1 MVTDRFGDVELDVP
15 RRVLRRNGQVVH
27 LEPQAFDLL
36 AVLFEHRD
44 RVVSKIELFD
54 GVWGHRFLSEANLTT
69 RVKEIRRAL
78 GDDGV
83 QQHTIR
89 NVRGRGYQ
97 FVAEVVASAMHDR
110 TGELIGRAS
119 ELDAIRRALL
129 PGRVV
134 TVTGPGGVGK
144 SSLARAMARQLA
156 PSLTDGAGIVELAV
170 LDADDLVLHSV
181 ARALDVVLE
190 QDHRA
195 AAIRSIAERDALLVL
210 DNCEHVIDEVA
221 ALVDEVCGLGD
232 ARLRLLATSQVRLG
246 VSVEQVVAVHPLAVD
261 EATELFTTRA
271 LAGNP
276 NWDPQHAGRERIA
289 ALVASLDQLPLT
301 VEMAAA
307 RLGSMTF
314 DELERSIG
322 PGASMPM
329 THRSPIRRHRSLD
342 SLVSWSANLLDAP
355 LRRTFTELS
364 VFAGAFTADETTAV
378 VGADGRSVVF
388 ELAELAERSLLV
400 SIGDGSVTR
409 FRMLATVRGVAV
421 RWLEESG
428 REHEVRGRHAAHVAA
443 LMRSIDRGIRGPME
457 ARSRAHLNA
466 IVAEVRAAHRW
477 ARVNDPDTAAEIS
490 GSLHLAAYSTFWNE
504 PVEWSRLLL
513 AGQPDAAPDALIG
526 ARLALAGAAANRGD
540 LIEARR
546 AATAATSSAD
556 PRVRAMAYEILSDV
570 AVYDGRLDDVT
581 RLTAEMRDLGVA
593 LDDPHSIAV
602 AAVNDAIAKAFGGDG
617 VGALRRLDEV
627 DLDSLAPSDQAWIVY
642 ARGEA
647 LSAAGSEQA
656 ASTFADAI
664 DRALDIGNPFV
675 ESVARVSLATELARS
690 GRFSEALDA
699 YATSLNAYARDG
711 NYVHA
716 VTTLRNLVETLVAI
730 GDDDSAIV
738 LATATTTDH
747 LRPSYGAEAIRL
759 STVVAEIESRVDP
772 NRFRERCAEGRRL
785 DVIDA
790 VRAAGAMIDRHRDR
804 HGAPS
809 SADPQAISEQA

>member
-1 MVTDRFGDVELDVP
+1 MTTPARHAYGCGVVTERFGDVELDIGA
-15 RRVLRRNGQVVH
+15 RSLRRNGHALH

-36 AVLFEHRD
+36 AVLYEHRD

-97 FVAEVVASAMHDR
+97 FVAEVEASTTNDR
-110 TGELIGRAS
+110 TGELIGRAA
-119 ELDAIRRALL
+119 ELDAIGRALL

-134 TVTGPGGVGK
+134 TATGPGGVGK

-156 PSLTDGAGIVELAV
+156 PSLTDGAAIVELAA
-170 LDADDLVLHSV
+170 LDAGDLVLHSV
-181 ARALDVVLE
+181 ARALDVVL
-190 QDHRA
+190 DDGHRL

-221 ALVDEVCGLGD
+221 ALVDEVCGLGV

-246 VSVEQVVAVHPLAVD
+246 ISVEQVVAVHPLDVD
-261 EATELFTTRA
+261 ESTQLFTTRA
-271 LAGNP
+271 LAVNP
-276 NWDPQHAGRERIA
+276 TWDPQQAGRERIA

-342 SLVSWSANLLDAP
+342 SLVSWSANLLEAP

-364 VFAGAFTADETTAV
+364 VFAGGFTADETADV
-378 VGADGRSVVF
+378 VSAEGRSVVF

-400 SIGDGSVTR
+400 STADGAVTR
-409 FRMLATVRGVAV
+409 FRMLATVRSVAA

-428 REHEVRGRHAAHVAA
+428 AEHEVRGRHAAHVAG
-443 LMRSIDRGIRGPME
+443 LMRSIDRGIRGPLE

-477 ARVNDPDTAAEIS
+477 ARVNDPEAAAEIS

-513 AGQPDAAPDALIG
+513 AAHPDAAPEALIG

-546 AATAATSSAD
+546 AATAATEDAD
-556 PRVRAMAYEILSDV
+556 PRIRATAYEVLSDV
-570 AVYDGRLDDVT
+570 AVYDGRLDDVA
-581 RLTAEMRDLGVA
+581 RLTAEMRALGVA

-602 AAVNDAIAKAFGGDG
+602 AAVNDAIAKAFGGDSD
-617 VGALRRLDEV
+617 GALRRLDEV
-627 DLDSLAPSDQAWIVY
+627 ELDALAPSDQAWLVY

-647 LSAAGSEQA
+647 LGVAGSEQA

-664 DRALDIGNPFV
+664 DRALEIGNPFV
-675 ESVARVSLATELARS
+675 ESVARVSLAAELARS
-690 GRFSEALDA
+690 GRFAEALDA

-716 VTTLRNLVETLVAI
+716 LTTLRNLVETLVAI

-747 LRPSYGAEAIRL
+747 LRPSYGAEAVRL
-759 STVVAEIESRVDP
+759 SAVVAEIEARVDS
-772 NRFRERCAEGRRL
+772 NRFRDRSGEGRGL
-785 DVIDA
+785 DVIEA
-790 VRAAGAMIDRHRDR
+790 VRAAVAIIARHRN
-804 HGAPS
+804 PK
-809 SADPQAISEQA
+809 